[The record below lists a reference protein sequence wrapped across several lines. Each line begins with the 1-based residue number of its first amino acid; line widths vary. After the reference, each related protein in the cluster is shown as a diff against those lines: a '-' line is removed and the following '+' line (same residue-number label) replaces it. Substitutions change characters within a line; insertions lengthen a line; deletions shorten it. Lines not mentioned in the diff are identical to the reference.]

1 MSDTRKLVGLAKL
14 RREQG
19 LSQHELATKANM
31 LQQAISDYEV
41 GKKEPT
47 LNTAC
52 RLAEALG
59 VSVDQVAQALREQKE
74 QVTAQTG

>member
-1 MSDTRKLVGLAKL
+1 
-14 RREQG
+14 
-19 LSQHELATKANM
+19 M

>member
-1 MSDTRKLVGLAKL
+1 MNDTRKLVGLAKL

>member
-1 MSDTRKLVGLAKL
+1 VNDTRKLVGLAKL

>member
-1 MSDTRKLVGLAKL
+1 LVGLAKL

>member
-1 MSDTRKLVGLAKL
+1 MVGLAKL